1 MEIDDVYRRQVIAI
15 RKGINSSNNQGLTL
29 PTSQS
34 SEETLFNFSDLG
46 LKTGSI

>member
-1 MEIDDVYRRQVIAI
+1 VYRRQVIAI
-15 RKGINSSNNQGLTL
+15 RKGINSFNNQVVTL

-34 SEETLFNFSDLG
+34 SEETFFNLNDLS